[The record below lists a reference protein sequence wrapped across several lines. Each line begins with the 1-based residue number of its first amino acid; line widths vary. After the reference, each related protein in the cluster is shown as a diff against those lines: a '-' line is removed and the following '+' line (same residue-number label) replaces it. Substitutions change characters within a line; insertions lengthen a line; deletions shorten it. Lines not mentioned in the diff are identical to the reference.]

1 MGCLEGLGFRIVNS
15 LRCRSFIYLSTW
27 MEGRGLVIGEEGGG
41 RRREE
46 EGVFKI

>member
-1 MGCLEGLGFRIVNS
+1 
-15 LRCRSFIYLSTW
+15 